1 MSTTTTTTPMDIEDE
16 ELLGRRITMEEIDG
30 FNHPQQ
36 PTRKRLRFS
45 EYSALVLT
53 QPKTNQEL
61 KSVWFNKGEIEQFKI
76 NARLDAIH
84 LRDTSCNKL
93 MRVIAY
99 SAATTGSPTENVK
112 VRRREQIHG
121 IEHLISPEV
130 LKTLYTQRRKTI
142 KRVLQVQEAQR
153 RGIIDPALTTAKISE
168 INSSFSKAWSS
179 RITKFQHGESD
190 RVESTARCA

>member
-1 MSTTTTTTPMDIEDE
+1 MDIENE
-16 ELLGRRITMEEIDG
+16 ELLGRRITMEEIEH
-30 FNHPQQ
+30 FNQQ
-36 PTRKRLRFS
+36 PSRKRLRFS

-61 KSVWFNKGEIEQFKI
+61 TSVWFNKAEIEQFKM

-99 SAATTGSPTENVK
+99 SAATDSPTENVK

-130 LKTLYTQRRKTI
+130 LKTLYSQRRKTI

-190 RVESTARCA
+190 RVESTARSA

>member
-1 MSTTTTTTPMDIEDE
+1 MTTSI
-16 ELLGRRITMEEIDG
+16 LIISLYIDG
-30 FNHPQQ
+30 EMATSILPLPSLEDVQIAI
-36 PTRKRLRFS
+36 PLPSLRK
-45 EYSALVLT
+45 
-53 QPKTNQEL
+53 QKQ
-61 KSVWFNKGEIEQFKI
+61 IEQFKM

>member
-1 MSTTTTTTPMDIEDE
+1 MDIEDE
-16 ELLGRRITMEEIDG
+16 ELLGRRITMEDIDD
-30 FNHPQQ
+30 FNHHQQ
-36 PTRKRLRFS
+36 PRRKQLRFS
-45 EYSALVLT
+45 EYSSLVLT

-61 KSVWFNKGEIEQFKI
+61 TSVWFNKAETEQFKM

-93 MRVIAY
+93 MRAIAY
-99 SAATTGSPTENVK
+99 SAATGSSTENVK

-153 RGIIDPALTTAKISE
+153 KGIIDPALTTAKISE

-179 RITKFQHGESD
+179 RITNFQHGESD
-190 RVESTARCA
+190 KVESTARCA